1 MFLLLIALQTS
12 RLKLWLFAF
21 QVRNFVIRLHCMCNS
36 KSTSSSLCNV
46 VLHYF
51 LVTECHWLVLYFQ
64 MNTSTLSL
72 DISAEEEVLTEQ
84 LRHIYNY
91 KDCSYHTRFKI
102 IWTSMS
108 KGCIQFKALAKNL
121 TGFAT
126 LVGKNLKVDLVW
138 SFMSKINI
146 KRNLYISV
154 RFVTKAITK
163 EYSLGTIC
171 HPIPPL
177 GWTNANH
184 AGRSLSPMALWRGI

>member
-1 MFLLLIALQTS
+1 
-12 RLKLWLFAF
+12 
-21 QVRNFVIRLHCMCNS
+21 MCNS
-36 KSTSSSLCNV
+36 RSTSPSLCNV

-51 LVTECHWLVLYFQ
+51 LVTECNWLVLYFQ
-64 MNTSTLSL
+64 MNTSALSL
-72 DISAEEEVLTEQ
+72 DISAEEEVLREQ

-91 KDCSYHTRFKI
+91 KDCIVITLVSKV
-102 IWTSMS
+102 IWISMS

-126 LVGKNLKVDLVW
+126 LVEKNLTVDLVW

-184 AGRSLSPMALWRGI
+184 AGRSLFPMALWRSISIHVLFQSEQKQQ